1 MTDSVALSSLLA
13 PFVRQ
18 FHPKS
23 ILTAGDTAAMCL
35 QIDNDTKLQHL
46 TTPFNQRQLQHI
58 EPIDLAIVSHLT
70 ESLDKASAQQWLGMI
85 KNRYAPHVL
94 LISHPAHAQAQG
106 WQFTDYL
113 AMGFRHIA
121 GTDDGLQVFSYAIEN
136 YQPKRDWLNSRF
148 WANPE
153 MYDRYRW

>member
-13 PFVRQ
+13 PFVHH
-18 FHPKS
+18 FKPKS

-46 TTPFNQRQLQHI
+46 TTPFNQQQLQTLA
-58 EPIDLAIVSHLT
+58 PVDLAVISHLT
-70 ESLDKASAQQWLGMI
+70 ESLDKAMAQQWLGMI

-94 LISHPAHAQAQG
+94 LISHPDIAKNQG
-106 WQFTDYL
+106 WMFTDYL
-113 AMGFRHIA
+113 AMGFRHIG
-121 GTDDGLQVFSYAIEN
+121 GTEDGLQIFSYAIEN

-148 WANPE
+148 WANPD
-153 MYDRYRW
+153 MYDKYRW

>member
-1 MTDSVALSSLLA
+1 MTSSVALSSLLA

-18 FHPKS
+18 FNPQS

-46 TTPFNQRQLQHI
+46 TTPFSQQQLQTVS
-58 EPIDLAIVSHLT
+58 PVDLAVISHLT
-70 ESLDKASAQQWLGMI
+70 ESLDKATAQQWLGMI

-94 LISHPAHAQAQG
+94 LISHPEIAKTMG
-106 WQFTDYL
+106 WNLTDYL
-113 AMGFRHIA
+113 AMGFHHIG
-121 GTDDGLQVFSYAIEN
+121 GTEDGLQIFSYAIEN

-153 MYDRYRW
+153 MYDKYRW

>member
-1 MTDSVALSSLLA
+1 MTNSVALSSLLA

-18 FHPKS
+18 FNPQS

-46 TTPFNQRQLQHI
+46 TTPFSQQQLQTI
-58 EPIDLAIVSHLT
+58 QPVDLAVISHLV
-70 ESLDKASAQQWLGMI
+70 ESMAKTKAEQWLGMI

-94 LISHPAHAQAQG
+94 LISHPEIAKNQG
-106 WQFTDYL
+106 WLLTDYL
-113 AMGFRHIA
+113 AMGFRHI
-121 GTDDGLQVFSYAIEN
+121 GGSEDGLQIFSYAIEN

-148 WANPE
+148 WANPD
-153 MYDRYRW
+153 MYNKYRW